1 MGGVAWGIGNA
12 GKGGNGALKLSN
24 APTAPLLAAG
34 IVRLMKDLLVKLLQV
49 WRAGAAVSIAQD
61 VGGTVA
67 LAHRK
72 KNLRKDH
79 VARNLVREIDQ
90 PLPADLHCLLK
101 GAIGK
106 KLLRFVRE

>member
-1 MGGVAWGIGNA
+1 MRDSFANSVAY
-12 GKGGNGALKLSN
+12 
-24 APTAPLLAAG
+24 PVVAG
-34 IVRLMKDLLVKLLQV
+34 IVRLMKELLVQVFQV
-49 WRAGAAVSIAQD
+49 WRASAAVSIAQN

-79 VARNLVREIDQ
+79 VARNLIGEIDQ
-90 PLPADLHCLLK
+90 PLPADLHCLRK

-106 KLLRFVRE
+106 KLLRFVREQR